1 MTPHPPCFASRVAAG
16 LAALLFAGSALAQ
29 AASTGSGQATSTSSG
44 QAYPTKPIRILL
56 PFAGGTDAVA
66 RLLSFKASP
75 ALGQQL
81 VVEQRLGAGGNI
93 AHEAAAKAAP
103 DGYTLMLAAPPLV
116 INPFLHK
123 VNYDPLKDFVPVALL
138 TAIPNVLVV
147 HPSVKANTLA
157 ELLALARANPG
168 KYTYGSGGVGSSN
181 HLAAEMMKATAK
193 VDIVHVPYK
202 SATLALT
209 AALGGETDI
218 VIVAASSAASYVKD
232 GRMRA
237 IAVLDTKRS
246 SAMPDV
252 PTAAEAG
259 MPALV
264 AVNWY
269 ILLAPAGTPQ
279 AIVDRLNAESVKAMA
294 APDMR
299 ERLVGL
305 GGEPSALTPTETAA
319 FLRQESAQWGKVIR
333 ERGIKGE

>member
-1 MTPHPPCFASRVAAG
+1 MRPVFSRLALRLSAC
-16 LAALLFAGSALAQ
+16 LAALLFAGSALA
-29 AASTGSGQATSTSSG
+29 QATSTSSG

-93 AHEAAAKAAP
+93 AHEAVAKAAP
-103 DGYTLMLAAPPLV
+103 DGYTLLMAAPPLV

-123 VNYDPLKDFVPVALL
+123 VNYDPVKDFVPVALL

-181 HLAAEMMKATAK
+181 HLAAELMKATAR

-299 ERLVGL
+299 ERLTGL
-305 GGEPSALTPTETAA
+305 GGEPSALTPAETAA

>member
-1 MTPHPPCFASRVAAG
+1 MMFFPRFGLRIAAC
-16 LAALLFAGSALAQ
+16 LAALSFAAGAALA
-29 AASTGSGQATSTSSG
+29 QATSTSSG
-44 QAYPTKPIRILL
+44 QAYPTKPVRILL

-157 ELLALARANPG
+157 ELLVLARANPG

-259 MPALV
+259 MKELV